1 MIPAWMEDGL
11 CRQTDP
17 ELFFPEKGGN
27 AVPAVRICRRCPVIG
42 ECLDYAVT
50 HCHETHYGV
59 WGGATERYR
68 RKLRHGKA
76 AA

>member
-27 AVPAVRICRRCPVIG
+27 AEPAKSICRRCPVTA
-42 ECLDYAVT
+42 ECLDWALS
-50 HCHETHYGV
+50 HRHESAYGV
-59 WGGATERYR
+59 WGGTTERYR
-68 RKLRHGKA
+68 RNLRHRKA